1 MASDLCGPPSL
12 GPASLGGP
20 PYGPPSLGPEMWW
33 PDTPLSWQRA
43 FNATSFLRH
52 IRKLGQ
58 SLESE
63 EASGRRVMSRSH
75 QGLPTS
81 QPPEW

>member
-1 MASDLCGPPSL
+1 
-12 GPASLGGP
+12 
-20 PYGPPSLGPEMWW
+20 MWW
-33 PDTPLSWQRA
+33 PDAPLSWQRA

-58 SLESE
+58 SLEGE

-75 QGLPTS
+75 PGLPTG

>member
-1 MASDLCGPPSL
+1 MASDLC
-12 GPASLGGP
+12 
-20 PYGPPSLGPEMWW
+20 GPPSLGPEMWW

-58 SLESE
+58 SLENE

-75 QGLPTS
+75 PGLPTS